1 MRKTEQQNIPT
12 RRSALKLNISV
23 IAAGLAAPA
32 LAMAAP
38 ASVDAELI
46 KLCNDL
52 VAANAEIETLCDTRQ
67 TIADEHR
74 TERQLELLYQKQNK
88 IKEAIEEQGCPKTTE
103 GVRAMACV
111 AMTRFPGTF
120 EGEPIAHDFDEWI
133 NLCVVEFVAS
143 RGFA

>member
-1 MRKTEQQNIPT
+1 VRKTEEQDTPT
-12 RRSALKLNISV
+12 RRSALKLSISA

-38 ASVDAELI
+38 ASPDAELI

-52 VAANAEIETLCDTRQ
+52 VAANAEIEALCATRK

-74 TERQLELLYQKQNK
+74 TEQQLELLSQKHST
-88 IKEAIEEQGCPKTTE
+88 IEAAIEEQGSPETAE

-111 AMTRFPGTF
+111 AMTRFPGIF
-120 EGEPIAHDFDEWI
+120 EGEPIAHDFDEWVT
-133 NLCVVEFVAS
+133 LCVVEFVA
-143 RGFA
+143 GGALA